1 MERWKAR
8 GRIDDRVYMIR
19 FGFTVTVAAAHH
31 NSHPFL
37 KIISS
42 WTHIRSAAVL
52 VPVTSDTP
60 CSANIRCI
68 CIVFILTIGVER
80 VKMYVSLSTL
90 YFAQVLVR
98 NARIS
103 TFPCEHQAVSI
114 PTPQQQSVGL
124 NDPPTCIIISG
135 ATRKKVF
142 AINRGKERA
151 QQVEG

>member
-1 MERWKAR
+1 MRAAACMKKRLSTANGKVEGEGKD
-8 GRIDDRVYMIR
+8 IDDRVYMIR

-90 YFAQVLVR
+90 
-98 NARIS
+98 
-103 TFPCEHQAVSI
+103 
-114 PTPQQQSVGL
+114 
-124 NDPPTCIIISG
+124 
-135 ATRKKVF
+135 
-142 AINRGKERA
+142 
-151 QQVEG
+151 